1 MSALVD
7 SFVRAFETAAKK
19 IPLTC
24 SVCGTVVA
32 HVHPPAPPV
41 ALTCSKCR
49 EVTP

>member
-1 MSALVD
+1 MSALVEK
-7 SFVRAFETAAKK
+7 FVRAFETAAEK

-24 SVCGTVVA
+24 GVCGTVVA
-32 HVHPPAPPV
+32 HVHPPAPSV